1 VFRRGGI
8 DRALRNPG
16 LCVLRPEGLEVVR
29 APRRFYAAHR
39 RAYTPRLWPML
50 LGTTLLVAA
59 IAVATNPTVLE
70 AIAIGAG
77 VALVVGVGRW
87 ELWKR
92 RHPVITPAQYIT
104 DLRRNAHWN

>member
-16 LCVLRPEGLEVVR
+16 LCALRPEGLEVVR

-50 LGTTLLVAA
+50 LGTALLVGA

-77 VALVVGVGRW
+77 VALVVGVTRW
-87 ELWKR
+87 EIWKH
-92 RHPVITPAQYIT
+92 RHPVITPAEYIT
-104 DLRRNAHWN
+104 DLQRKARWN